1 MLFNK
6 MTDWQRLI
14 YKQIELLKY
23 YSVFE
28 NY

>member
-14 YKQIELLKY
+14 YKQIELLEY